1 MSKTKIVYQKNGNGE
16 RYAGLTLTQ
25 VAKAM
30 WGEWKKLPSDNKRQ
44 VLVDFAS
51 DTDEKDDVSS
61 HHGLLL
67 QAPFDSP
74 ILITGA
80 YGGYDFGSAELAVA
94 EDEFFGYDTDWKDEY
109 PDMTRPE
116 AVLQKSLE
124 GLIWDEWK
132 DENGLLWCEV
142 KGCIETYL
150 EALPEDELEVINNF

>member
-1 MSKTKIVYQKNGNGE
+1 MNKTKIVYQKNGNGE

-30 WGEWKKLPSDNKRQ
+30 WGEWKKLPSDFHRQ
-44 VLVDFAS
+44 VPVDFAS
-51 DTDEKDDVSS
+51 YTDEKGDVSGY
-61 HHGLLL
+61 HGLLL

-74 ILITGA
+74 ILITGG

-94 EDEFFGYDTDWKDEY
+94 EDVFTYGTDWKDEY
-109 PDMTRPE
+109 PNMTRPE

-150 EALPEDELEVINNF
+150 ENLSEDELEVINNF

>member
-1 MSKTKIVYQKNGNGE
+1 MTKTKIVYQKNGSGE

-30 WGEWKKLPSDNKRQ
+30 WRVWKKLPSDNTRQ
-44 VLVDFAS
+44 VSVDFAS
-51 DTDEKDDVSS
+51 DTDEKDEVSN

-80 YGGYDFGSAELAVA
+80 YGGYDFGSAELVEA
-94 EDEFFGYDTDWKDEY
+94 EDELHYGTDWKDDY
-109 PDMTRPE
+109 PDMTRNE

-124 GLIWDEWK
+124 GILWDEWK
-132 DENGLLWCEV
+132 DADGLLWCEV

-150 EALPEDELEVINNF
+150 ETLPEDELEVIHNF

>member
-1 MSKTKIVYQKNGNGE
+1 MNKTKIVYQKHGNGE

-30 WGEWKKLPSDNKRQ
+30 WGVWKKLPSKNTRQ

-51 DTDEKDDVSS
+51 NTDEKDDVSN

-67 QAPFDSP
+67 QAPFGRP
-74 ILITGA
+74 ILITGR
-80 YGGYDFGSAELAVA
+80 YGGYDFGSAEFDVA
-94 EDEFFGYDTDWKDEY
+94 EDEFGYGTDWKDDY

-142 KGCIETYL
+142 KGCVETYL
-150 EALPEDELEVINNF
+150 EALPEEDFEVINNF

>member
-16 RYAGLTLTQ
+16 RYAGLTITQ

-30 WGEWKKLPSDNKRQ
+30 WGVWKKLPSKNTRQ

-51 DTDEKDDVSS
+51 NTDEKDDVSN

-67 QAPFDSP
+67 QAPFGRP
-74 ILITGA
+74 ILITGR
-80 YGGYDFGSAELAVA
+80 YGGYDFGSAEFDVA
-94 EDEFFGYDTDWKDEY
+94 EDEFGYGTDWKDDY

-142 KGCIETYL
+142 KGCVETYL
-150 EALPEDELEVINNF
+150 ETLPEDELEVINNT

>member
-67 QAPFDSP
+67 QAPFGSP

-94 EDEFFGYDTDWKDEY
+94 EDEFGYGTDWTDDY

-124 GLIWDEWK
+124 GLIWNEWK

-142 KGCIETYL
+142 KGCVETYL
-150 EALPEDELEVINNF
+150 ENLGEAELEVINNF